1 MVPNGHKKSTIS
13 KGRDDKSAV
22 MCTRAQMKANHNR
35 TLGTNVKQIDAY
47 ESASTCQIVLVVM
60 TWSTNVINI
69 QTL

>member
-1 MVPNGHKKSTIS
+1 
-13 KGRDDKSAV
+13 

-35 TLGTNVKQIDAY
+35 TLGINVKQIDAY